1 MRQAILGVTIFLG
14 LQIVLFLVLFGVTLW
29 EGRQLHRPVARP
41 AKAREEG

>member
-1 MRQAILGVTIFLG
+1 MKQAILGVTIFLG

-29 EGRQLHRPVARP
+29 EGRQLQRPVARP